1 MLSTNQIT
9 IGSLLF
15 VTFSITVYYITKQKQ
30 EKNKEEDKEEDKEES
45 KKED

>member
-30 EKNKEEDKEEDKEES
+30 EKNKEEDKEES